1 MLLKILR
8 SSSSVLQIHIFCY
21 IKDKMSTVSNPAAL
35 ETDVPLELL
44 HLELVSR
51 LAEKKGHER
60 EKGLADLELLGYNT
74 GYRIIEKLTREH
86 PKFKDEL
93 DLMKFICK
101 DFWTSV
107 FKKQIDNL
115 RTNHQGVYVLQDK
128 NFKFLSKVSAG
139 RQYLDDSTL
148 FVVFSCGLVR
158 GCLANLNLNSIVT
171 AEIVSPPAV
180 KFQVQVE
187 RN

>member
-1 MLLKILR
+1 
-8 SSSSVLQIHIFCY
+8 
-21 IKDKMSTVSNPAAL
+21 MSTISGPAVL

-51 LAEKKGHER
+51 LAEKKG
-60 EKGLADLELLGYNT
+60 LADLELLGYNA
-74 GYRIIEKLTREH
+74 GYRIIERLTREH

-107 FKKQIDNL
+107 FRKQIDNL

-128 NFKFLSKVSAG
+128 NFKFLSKV
-139 RQYLDDSTL
+139 
-148 FVVFSCGLVR
+148 
-158 GCLANLNLNSIVT
+158 
-171 AEIVSPPAV
+171 
-180 KFQVQVE
+180 
-187 RN
+187 

>member
-1 MLLKILR
+1 
-8 SSSSVLQIHIFCY
+8 
-21 IKDKMSTVSNPAAL
+21 MSTISGPAAL

-51 LAEKKGHER
+51 LAEKRGHER
-60 EKGLADLELLGYNT
+60 EKGLADLELLGYNA
-74 GYRIIEKLTREH
+74 GYRIIERLTREH

-107 FKKQIDNL
+107 FRKQIDNL

-139 RQYLDDSTL
+139 RQYLDESTL

-158 GCLANLNLNSIVT
+158 GSLANLNLNSIVT

>member
-1 MLLKILR
+1 
-8 SSSSVLQIHIFCY
+8 
-21 IKDKMSTVSNPAAL
+21 MSTITGPTAI

-51 LAEKKGHER
+51 LAEKRGHER
-60 EKGLADLELLGYNT
+60 EKGLADLELLGYNA
-74 GYRIIEKLTREH
+74 GYRIIERLTREH

-139 RQYLDDSTL
+139 RQY
-148 FVVFSCGLVR
+148 FGIAPGLAFIIRESVI
-158 GCLANLNLNSIVT
+158 GMPPGVATADAPDIGHHQLAVLAAQETGHSYRF
-171 AEIVSPPAV
+171 ADG
-180 KFQVQVE
+180 
-187 RN
+187 R

>member
-1 MLLKILR
+1 
-8 SSSSVLQIHIFCY
+8 
-21 IKDKMSTVSNPAAL
+21 
-35 ETDVPLELL
+35 
-44 HLELVSR
+44 
-51 LAEKKGHER
+51 
-60 EKGLADLELLGYNT
+60 
-74 GYRIIEKLTREH
+74 
-86 PKFKDEL
+86 
-93 DLMKFICK
+93 MKFICK

-107 FKKQIDNL
+107 FRKQIDNL

-139 RQYLDDSTL
+139 RQYLDESTL

-158 GCLANLNLNSIVT
+158 GSLANLNLNSIVT

>member
-1 MLLKILR
+1 
-8 SSSSVLQIHIFCY
+8 
-21 IKDKMSTVSNPAAL
+21 MSTIPGSPAF

-51 LAEKKGHER
+51 LAEKKGQER
-60 EKGLADLELLGYNT
+60 EKGLTDLELIGYNA
-74 GYRIIEKLTREH
+74 GYRMIERLTRDH

-101 DFWTSV
+101 DFWTCV
-107 FKKQIDNL
+107 FRKQIDNL

-139 RQYLDDSTL
+139 RQYLDEATL

-158 GCLANLNLNSIVT
+158 GSLANLNLKDVPS
-171 AEIVSPPAV
+171 
-180 KFQVQVE
+180 QLC
-187 RN
+187 